1 MQRTGDRTIRRLG
14 LLLAVS
20 GKELLAHRL
29 LTGETP
35 PLIAALLPRT
45 PLAAIVLLL
54 PETLRVAIVLRLSRT
69 PLAAIALM
77 LVKEEGASGVAEAV
91 VEAEEAVVEAVEA
104 VVEAVEEV
112 EAVVE
117 AVEAVMEV
125 VEEVALFVDV
135 TGREPW
141 RSAKSGASRK
151 RSSFSSHGPHSGERS
166 TRSREN
172 SNRSGRDFASKQR
185 ESKLCKR
192 LPKPTSWVFTRTA
205 TSVRS
210 TPSA

>member
-1 MQRTGDRTIRRLG
+1 MTAMQRTGDRTIRRLG

-125 VEEVALFVDV
+125 ALFVDV

>member
-125 VEEVALFVDV
+125 ALFVDV